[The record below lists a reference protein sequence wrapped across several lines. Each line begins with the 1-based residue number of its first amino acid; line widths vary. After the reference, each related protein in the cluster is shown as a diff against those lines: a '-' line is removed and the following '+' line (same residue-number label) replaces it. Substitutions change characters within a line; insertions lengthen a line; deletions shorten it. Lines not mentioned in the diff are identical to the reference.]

1 MASSERSS
9 ASDQARTR
17 AATRDVLPGVVAL
30 VAIQV
35 SLLMVDP
42 DGRASVGNL
51 LWSLLP
57 IAPAIWLVV
66 TQVLGLRRADEL
78 QRIGQLEALA
88 VGFGVA
94 VLVAF
99 AGGLADAAGIG
110 STRQSLQLAFIL
122 PVVAWIGTLAFKAA
136 RA

>member
-1 MASSERSS
+1 MPSTERSS
-9 ASDQARTR
+9 ASDVARNR
-17 AATRDVLPGVVAL
+17 ALMLDVLPGVVAL
-30 VAIQV
+30 VALQV

-57 IAPAIWLVV
+57 IAPAIWLVAS
-66 TQVLGLRRADEL
+66 QVRGLRRADEL
-78 QRIGQLEALA
+78 QRIDQLEALA
-88 VGFGVA
+88 VGFAVA

-122 PVVAWIGTLAFKAA
+122 PVVAWIGTMAVRAA